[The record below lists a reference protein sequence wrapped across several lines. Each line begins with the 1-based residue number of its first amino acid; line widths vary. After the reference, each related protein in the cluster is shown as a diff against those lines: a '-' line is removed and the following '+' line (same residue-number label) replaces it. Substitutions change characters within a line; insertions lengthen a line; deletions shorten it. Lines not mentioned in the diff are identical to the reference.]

1 MGFLRRHFSLIIGLI
16 LLTSSLFIF
25 FNFSIFFTLFPEN
38 GILSNFYN
46 AALSDVF
53 IKNYIQLLI
62 LITFLGFWIPFVT
75 DNERLNGF
83 ANYTPS
89 SSSSFGFDRNFYWY
103 F

>member
-25 FNFSIFFTLFPEN
+25 FNFSIFLTLFPEN

-62 LITFLGFWIPFVT
+62 LITFLGFGFHLLQIMKDLMVLQIT
-75 DNERLNGF
+75 RL
-83 ANYTPS
+83 